1 MRHVRAEAGE
11 QALERL
17 ILVAEEDEFGAAAM
31 VSTKGWWKAGSSKP
45 E

>member
-17 ILVAEEDEFGAAAM
+17 VLVAEEDEFGAAAVGSM
-31 VSTKGWWKAGSSKP
+31 KAW
-45 E
+45 